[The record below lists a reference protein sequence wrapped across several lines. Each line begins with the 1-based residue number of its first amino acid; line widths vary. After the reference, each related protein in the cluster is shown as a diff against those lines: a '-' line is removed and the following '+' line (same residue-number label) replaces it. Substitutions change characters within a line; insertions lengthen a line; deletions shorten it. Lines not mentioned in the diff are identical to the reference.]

1 MRKEVYVV
9 SIHSH
14 VMISWRWLG
23 SWDIHMR
30 SREVFS
36 RAQLHASGHASWRLV
51 AIVTRISGNV

>member
-1 MRKEVYVV
+1 VYSGFIIWHSIMKINAHYKIHLLGRRNAHYMGKEVYVV

-30 SREVFS
+30 
-36 RAQLHASGHASWRLV
+36 
-51 AIVTRISGNV
+51 